1 MDIATISKLIDAG
14 YTKDEITALEQPED
28 APKDTPEQPTEPAKD
43 EPKDAPEKVAPE
55 KAQDNGILEAIS
67 QLTGTVTA
75 LQETVKAMQD
85 ANIKGAKSSKKS
97 SATVDD
103 VLKSF
108 TEKL

>member
-14 YTKDEITALEQPED
+14 YTKEEITALEQLKD
-28 APKDTPEQPTEPAKD
+28 APEETPEQPEEPAKD
-43 EPKDAPEKVAPE
+43 TPKDAPEKAAPE

-75 LQETVKAMQD
+75 LQETVKAMQN
-85 ANIKGAKSSKKS
+85 ANIKDAKSDKKS
-97 SATVDD
+97 KETVDD

-108 TEKL
+108 TETL